1 MRGVTGTQVLE
12 ICRRLESDYR
22 QAFADAGGSGLDAW
36 ANNANIGVET
46 RFGGRIGPVWA
57 TSVRYR
63 RRAGLFGL
71 FGPLVDVRT
80 LAETEREL
88 RREIDDALAN
98 VRLGLRP
105 RPLGREPGGGPRWR

>member
-1 MRGVTGTQVLE
+1 VPGVTSAQVQE
-12 ICRRLESDYR
+12 ICRRLEYEYK

-46 RFGGRIGPVWA
+46 RFGDRVGPIWA

-63 RRAGLFGL
+63 RRMGWFGL

-80 LAETEREL
+80 LDETEREL
-88 RREIDDALAN
+88 RREIEDALAKM
-98 VRLGLRP
+98 RLGLRP
-105 RPLGREPGGGPRWR
+105 RTLGSAPDGGPRWR